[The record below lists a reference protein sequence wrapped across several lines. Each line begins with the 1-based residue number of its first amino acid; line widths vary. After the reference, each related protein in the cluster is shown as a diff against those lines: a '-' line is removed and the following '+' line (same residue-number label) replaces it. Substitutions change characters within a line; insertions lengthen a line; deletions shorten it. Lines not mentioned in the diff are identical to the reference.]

1 MKSFLFIFFFSP
13 FFLFA
18 QNVFSDVTSSSG
30 MDNIYDVYQGLF
42 GGGVVAFDYNKDG
55 YEDLFITG
63 GQGQDVLYKNN
74 GDGTFKNVTKES
86 GLFKNKVIVTTGV
99 SCADVNKDGHVDLFL
114 TTIASQ
120 VDQTKRKKTL
130 SPNLLYINNG
140 DGTFSDQSLK
150 FKINKSNFSTS
161 SSGMFPSR

>member
-30 MDNIYDVYQGLF
+30 IDNIYDVYQGLF

-63 GQGQDVLYKNN
+63 GQGQDVLYKIM
-74 GDGTFKNVTKES
+74 VM
-86 GLFKNKVIVTTGV
+86 GLLKMSQRNLV
-99 SCADVNKDGHVDLFL
+99 FL
-114 TTIASQ
+114 KI
-120 VDQTKRKKTL
+120 K
-130 SPNLLYINNG
+130 LL
-140 DGTFSDQSLK
+140 
-150 FKINKSNFSTS
+150 
-161 SSGMFPSR
+161 